1 MKQLLVFLIFPS
13 ILFGQIT
20 YSGKIVSKKSKEKI
34 PYASVG
40 LIKENIGTNA
50 DENGFFTL
58 TGSISKEHDSLIV
71 SCVGYETAIVEAKG
85 QSNCLI
91 ELEERPMIL
100 KEVIVN
106 SKQNWNYKILNKLN
120 GLGDACQTTS
130 GQQVQIARHFATDID
145 NTILSKVNICKSN
158 NLFIP
163 EKATF
168 RLRIYGMDA
177 ISKSPSTELCNEVIE
192 VRTKSR
198 VVNIDLEKYQIHIP
212 KRDFFIAIEWLKI
225 KENESGTK
233 DHQTYNPCVGIT
245 FNKDKSYNTEVW
257 SLMNYKKNFWMK
269 MMNLKDVAISATV
282 KY

>member
-13 ILFGQIT
+13 MLFGQIT

-50 DENGFFTL
+50 DESGFFTL

-71 SCVGYETAIVEAKG
+71 SCVGYETRIVEVKG

-106 SKQNWNYKILNKLN
+106 AKQSWCYKILNKLN
-120 GLGDACQTTS
+120 GLGDACNTTS
-130 GQQVQIARHFATDID
+130 GQQLQIARHFSVNVDDAVLTE
-145 NTILSKVNICKSN
+145 VNICKSN
-158 NLFIP
+158 SIFLPHLAI
-163 EKATF
+163 F
-168 RLRIYGMDA
+168 RLRVYDIDSVTKG
-177 ISKSPSTELCNEVIE
+177 PSNDLCDQVIE

-245 FNKDKSYNTEVW
+245 FNKDKSYNAEVW
-257 SLMNYKKNFWMK
+257 GLMNYKKNFWMK

>member
-1 MKQLLVFLIFPS
+1 MQLLAFLIFPYS
-13 ILFGQIT
+13 IFGQTT
-20 YSGKIVSKKSKEKI
+20 YSGIIVSKKSKEKI

-50 DENGFFTL
+50 DENGLFTL
-58 TGSISKEHDSLIV
+58 TSSTSKEHDSLIV
-71 SCVGYETAIVEAKG
+71 SCVGYETRIVEAKG
-85 QSNCLI
+85 QSNFVI
-91 ELEERPMIL
+91 ELEEKPMIL
-100 KEVIVN
+100 KEVIVIT
-106 SKQNWNYKILNKLN
+106 KQSWSYKILNKLN

-130 GQQVQIARHFATDID
+130 GSQLQIAKHFFVDVDEA
-145 NTILSKVNICKSN
+145 ILKEVNICKSN
-158 NLFIP
+158 NFFIP
-163 EKATF
+163 NKAIF
-168 RLRIYGMDA
+168 RLRIYDMDS
-177 ISKSPSTELCNEVIE
+177 ITKGPLNDLCNQVIE

-198 VVNIDLEKYQIHIP
+198 IVNIDLEKYQIHIP